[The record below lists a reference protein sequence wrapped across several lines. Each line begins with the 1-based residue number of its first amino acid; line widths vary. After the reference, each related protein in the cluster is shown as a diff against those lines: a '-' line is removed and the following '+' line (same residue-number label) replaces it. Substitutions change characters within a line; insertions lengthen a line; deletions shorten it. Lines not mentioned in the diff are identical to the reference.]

1 MTSKMLAKLLVR
13 LRKRQGVSLRQ
24 LSRKAGLSSA
34 SLFAIEK
41 GRCSPTMATLHK
53 LLRAMGTNFTDF
65 FGALA
70 PESTEPVFRG
80 SEAHAIDDKRRHSV
94 FHFPMRHDLKFEIME
109 GWMQPFDSAVAW
121 ETHDF
126 DLGGIILEGGPF
138 RLEIKTVGRWVLNKG
153 DAFYIKAGLKHRG
166 INLGKQPMHQ
176 VTVACPPKY

>member
-1 MTSKMLAKLLVR
+1 MLARMLVR
-13 LRKRQGVSLRQ
+13 LRKKQGVSLRQ

-70 PESTEPVFRG
+70 PATTASVFRG
-80 SEAHAIDDKRRHSV
+80 SKAHTVDDKLRHAV
-94 FHFPMRHDLKFEIME
+94 FHFPKRQDLKFEIME
-109 GWMQPFDSAVAW
+109 GWMQPSKSAVVW

-126 DLGGIILEGGPF
+126 DLGGVILEGGPI
-138 RLEIKTVGRWVLNKG
+138 RLEIKTVGHWMLNKG

-176 VTVACPPKY
+176 VTVASPPKY

>member
-1 MTSKMLAKLLVR
+1 MTSKMLARMLVR
-13 LRKRQGVSLRQ
+13 LRKKQGVSLRQ
-24 LSRKAGLSSA
+24 LSRKARLSSA

-65 FGALA
+65 FGTSVS
-70 PESTEPVFRG
+70 ETTTPVFRG
-80 SEAHAIDDKRRHSV
+80 SEAQTIDDKRRRVV
-94 FHFPMRHDLKFEIME
+94 FRFPKRQDLKFEIME
-109 GWMQPFDSAVAW
+109 GWVKPSESAVVW

-126 DLGGIILEGGPF
+126 DLGGVILEGGPF
-138 RLEIKTVGRWVLNKG
+138 RLEIKTAGRWVLNKG

-166 INLGKQPMHQ
+166 INLGKQLLHR

>member
-1 MTSKMLAKLLVR
+1 MTSKQLAGMLVR
-13 LRKRQGVSLRQ
+13 LRKQRGVSLRQ
-24 LSRKAGLSSA
+24 LSRDAGLSSA

-65 FGALA
+65 FGAMA
-70 PESTEPVFRG
+70 PETTEPVFRA
-80 SEAHAIDDKRRHSV
+80 SEAHAIDDKREHAV
-94 FHFPMRHDLKFEIME
+94 FHFPKRHDIKFDIMQA
-109 GWMQPFDSAVAW
+109 WVQPSKSKVVW

-126 DLGGIILEGGPF
+126 DLGGVILEGGPF
-138 RLEIKTVGRWVLNKG
+138 RLEIKTVGTWVLNKG

-166 INLGKQPMHQ
+166 INLGKQPLHR